1 MGSYIVENPKIRHG
15 YGMAGGEGGGVYSKK
30 KNKVRL
36 RFFLLKML

>member
-15 YGMAGGEGGGVYSKK
+15 YGMAGGEGGVYSKK